1 MTAKE
6 RYYWDLT
13 GYLVLRD
20 VFPQAD
26 VEAANE
32 AIDYLGEVV
41 QSDDKSSEVELLRQ
55 RSRPSIENG
64 ILTRTTNSYPFLLTL
79 PAPHCE
85 PFRKMIALPAIVSRL
100 NVMCGKGFR
109 LDHGPQFIGGINGT
123 KGGNLHG
130 AGEPHREAVA
140 YHHQNGKAY
149 VGGVTVTF
157 QLGESPTGSGGFACV
172 PGSHKAKYPMP
183 AGVRSQEDE
192 MGAVAEPDLH
202 PGDVLFFMDGA
213 QTHGTHPW
221 TADFERRSILI
232 KYASRTATRSG
243 ISQPIAPPE
252 TYWDDEIVAG
262 MTEEQRAVMYG
273 PYSNTGAHALSL
285 DIGED
290 GVVYLEK

>member
-262 MTEEQRAVMYG
+262 MTEEQRTVMYG